1 MQLVTL
7 TWNQCS
13 FSTLKILRSVRIIL
27 NLSCLCCRNGI
38 RRPGWQRICLQHG
51 LLNILSPLLSLSA
64 QGEKNP
70 YWKCIWTPQSFDR
83 DAHKISVAFMPTNT
97 VLTLQAMYQVVLTFK
112 FYYLRNTLH
121 KAIVFIDRHSSDGS
135 GQSQLKPSE
144 KESEF

>member
-13 FSTLKILRSVRIIL
+13 FSTVKILRCVRIIL
-27 NLSCLCCRNGI
+27 NLSFLCCRNGI
-38 RRPGWQRICLQHG
+38 TRPEWQRICLQHG
-51 LLNILSPLLSLSA
+51 LLNICPLLRLTS
-64 QGEKNP
+64 QGKNP

-83 DAHKISVAFMPTNT
+83 DAYKINVAFLPTNT
-97 VLTLQAMYQVVLTFK
+97 VFTLQAMNQVVLTFK
-112 FYYLRNTLH
+112 FYYLRNTLR
-121 KAIVFIDRHSSDGS
+121 KAIAFIDRHSSDGS